1 MHEMCCFEQPMVRSV
16 LDCLFIV
23 EKFHFLSQ
31 RKANVMNVHSSLK
44 PALWG
49 AAGGAAALAIIGF
62 GWGGWITGGSADNRA
77 SSAVVLALAPVCLD
91 QFQRTS
97 NSVIHL
103 TELKRTPSYDRGSFV
118 EKAGWATMPGST
130 APSSGVAK
138 ACAALIA
145 KLE

>member
-1 MHEMCCFEQPMVRSV
+1 M
-16 LDCLFIV
+16 
-23 EKFHFLSQ
+23 KFSMKLTPKMES
-31 RKANVMNVHSSLK
+31 M
-44 PALWG
+44 LWG
-49 AAGGAAALAIIGF
+49 AVGGAAALAIIGF
-62 GWGGWITGGSADNRA
+62 TFGGWVTGGSADKRA

-145 KLE
+145 NLK

>member
-1 MHEMCCFEQPMVRSV
+1 
-16 LDCLFIV
+16 
-23 EKFHFLSQ
+23 
-31 RKANVMNVHSSLK
+31 MNIHPSLK

-49 AAGGAAALAIIGF
+49 VAGGAAALAILGF
-62 GWGGWITGGSADNRA
+62 TWGGWVTGGSADKRA

-103 TELKRTPSYDRGSFV
+103 TELKRTPSYDRGPFV

-145 KLE
+145 NLK

>member
-1 MHEMCCFEQPMVRSV
+1 
-16 LDCLFIV
+16 
-23 EKFHFLSQ
+23 
-31 RKANVMNVHSSLK
+31 MNIHPSLK

-49 AAGGAAALAIIGF
+49 ATAGAALLAILGF
-62 GWGGWITGGSADNRA
+62 TWGGWVTGGTAENRA

-97 NSVIHL
+97 DSIMQL
-103 TELKRTPSYDRGSFV
+103 AALKKVPSYDRTSFV

-138 ACAALIA
+138 ACAGLIA
-145 KLE
+145 NLK